1 MRALRC
7 LRRRHRAHTD
17 SAMLACEAVV
27 ELVQLYLD
35 GATDDLTSEQV
46 GHHLDMCRRCGLQA
60 DVYLQIKA
68 TLSGDRP
75 VPDDAVERLRRFG
88 EQLAGQGLFGAP

>member
-1 MRALRC
+1 MRALRY
-7 LRRRHRAHTD
+7 LRRRRRPHTD
-17 SAMLACEAVV
+17 SAVLACEAVV

-35 GATDDLTSEQV
+35 GATDDLTSEEV

-68 TLSGDRP
+68 TLAANRP

-88 EQLAGQGLFGAP
+88 EQLAVHGLPGSP